1 MALWEV
7 ILLAIALAMDAFS
20 AAICKGLTLQ
30 KMDYKK
36 ALLVGLYFGLFQGLM
51 PLIGYFVGSAFS
63 IYIES
68 FDHWIAFAL
77 LVFIGI
83 NMIKESFSK
92 EEHDGDFSFKA
103 LIVLAIATSI
113 DSLTVGVSF
122 SVTKPLIGIYISV
135 LIIGVVTF
143 VLSTLGVKIGNVFG
157 SRFKQPAEITGG
169 IILILIGIKILL
181 EHLGVIS
188 F

>member
-1 MALWEV
+1 M
-7 ILLAIALAMDAFS
+7 
-20 AAICKGLTLQ
+20 
-30 KMDYKK
+30 
-36 ALLVGLYFGLFQGLM
+36 
-51 PLIGYFVGSAFS
+51 
-63 IYIES
+63 
-68 FDHWIAFAL
+68 
-77 LVFIGI
+77 
-83 NMIKESFSK
+83 
-92 EEHDGDFSFKA
+92 
-103 LIVLAIATSI
+103 
-113 DSLTVGVSF
+113 
-122 SVTKPLIGIYISV
+122 